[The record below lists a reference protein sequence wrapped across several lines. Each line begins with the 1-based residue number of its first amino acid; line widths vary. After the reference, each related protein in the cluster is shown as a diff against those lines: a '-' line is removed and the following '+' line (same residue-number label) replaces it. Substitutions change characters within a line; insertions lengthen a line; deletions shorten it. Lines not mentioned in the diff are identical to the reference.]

1 MREHTGA
8 IQVEVKLS
16 ENGEKLC
23 NYSKSCDFTQA
34 RDLVIAK
41 VMSELRM
48 SDMLSLMS
56 TQSIGIFMKGCVGKQ
71 RHRSVNYFLSFND
84 RTIPIYRCHFPHLHH
99 EPFLP

>member
-48 SDMLSLMS
+48 SDIIFNEY
-56 TQSIGIFMKGCVGKQ
+56 SI
-71 RHRSVNYFLSFND
+71 D
-84 RTIPIYRCHFPHLHH
+84 RDIH
-99 EPFLP
+99 ERLRWKATPS